1 MKKILLAPDS
11 FKGTF
16 SSEEIAVLIRDALPA
31 PLGEFCTIQ
40 ALADGGEGFADVFKR
55 MSGAQVKHA
64 EVHGPLGEPVTAEF
78 VQIQRRAII
87 AMSAAAGLPL
97 VKGTLQPERA
107 TTFGVG
113 ELMLAAVQSGASELV
128 LGLGGSATCEGGAG
142 ALQALGVS
150 LLDAVGQP
158 IPPGNAGLAL
168 LATIDFSSLA
178 LPSSLSLVIAHD
190 VRNPLLGPHGAVQV
204 FGKQKGVRTEA
215 MPDFE
220 ARLLHFANLAES
232 HVGAC
237 FRNAPGAGAAGGLGF
252 GLMLLT
258 PLLQSVKCVS
268 GFAFISQSVQLS
280 EQILNSDLVITGE
293 GKLDETSFSGK
304 VVGSVVQLCQSHRKP
319 CVVIAGVSDLR
330 AEDIKRF
337 GIEQV
342 FTIFDAAPA
351 SLDLAKAETP
361 HRLKRLL
368 SNFTL

>member
-31 PLGEFCTIQ
+31 PFGKFCTIQ
-40 ALADGGEGFADVFKR
+40 VLADGGEGFADVFKPLP
-55 MSGAQVKHA
+55 SAQVKY
-64 EVHGPLGEPVTAEF
+64 VQVQGPLDEKVTAEF
-78 VQIQRRAII
+78 VQLGHRAII
-87 AMSAAAGLPL
+87 AISAAAGLPL
-97 VKGTLQPERA
+97 VRGTLQPERA

-113 ELMLAAVQSGASELV
+113 ELMLAAAQSGASELV
-128 LGLGGSATCEGGAG
+128 LGLGGSATCDGGAG

-150 LLDAVGQP
+150 LLNATGQP
-158 IPPGNAGLAL
+158 IPLGNAGLAL
-168 LATIDFSSLA
+168 LATVDFSSLA

-190 VRNPLLGPHGAVQV
+190 VHNPLLGPHGAVQV

-215 MPDFE
+215 MSDFE
-220 ARLLHFANLAES
+220 ARLVHFADLAES
-232 HVGAC
+232 HVGAQ
-237 FRNAPGAGAAGGLGF
+237 FRDVPGAGAAGGLGF

-258 PLLQSVKCVS
+258 PFLQSVKRIS
-268 GFAFISQSVQLS
+268 GFEFISQSVQLS

-293 GKLDETSFSGK
+293 GKLDQTSFSGK
-304 VVGSVVQLCQSHRKP
+304 VVGGVVQLCQRHRKP
-319 CVVIAGVSDLR
+319 CVVIAGVSDLC
-330 AEDIKRF
+330 AEDIKHF

-342 FTIFDAAPA
+342 FTIFDSMPS